1 MNANDVFDDAKDRLI
16 ARLIE
21 DNRKLRASKKQLER
35 DLIGRINACRSLA
48 GEFKW
53 LADYA
58 QKRDKYIR
66 KLEEHNARKS

>member
-21 DNRKLRASKKQLER
+21 DNRKLRTRKEQLER
-35 DLIGRINACRSLA
+35 DLVGRINACRSLA

-58 QKRDKYIR
+58 RRRDKYIR
-66 KLEEHNARKS
+66 TLEERNAGES